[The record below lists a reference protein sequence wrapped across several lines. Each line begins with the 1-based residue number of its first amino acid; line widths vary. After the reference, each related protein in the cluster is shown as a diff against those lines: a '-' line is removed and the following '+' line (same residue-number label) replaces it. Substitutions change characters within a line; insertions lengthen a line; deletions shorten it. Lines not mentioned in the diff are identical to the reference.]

1 MNPEDLIR
9 IARGLAS
16 GAIGGNIGRPRQ
28 AELRRAVS
36 AAYYALFHALARCC
50 ADTLVGATPAR
61 RSQPAW
67 TQTYRALEH
76 GYAKNQCVRPIIR
89 KFPPEIQAFG
99 RAFSEMQRNRTIAD
113 YATESALTRAEAMW
127 LIDWTE
133 QVIAD
138 FANAPVSDRRAFSV
152 YVLLRV
158 RVD

>member
-9 IARGLAS
+9 IARGLAG

-50 ADTLVGATPAR
+50 ADTLVGATPAS
-61 RSQPAW
+61 RSQTAW

-76 GYAKNQCVRPIIR
+76 GYAKNQCVRPAMGR
-89 KFPPEIQAFG
+89 FPPEIQAFG
-99 RAFSEMQRNRTIAD
+99 RAFSEMQRKRNVAD
-113 YATESALTRAEAMW
+113 YATESALSRAETIR

-133 QVIAD
+133 EVIAD
-138 FANAPVSDRRAFSV
+138 FATAPVSDRRAFSV
-152 YVLLRV
+152 YVLLRI